1 VAGVDVREAA
11 GVQLRRRRE
20 GDAIA
25 QELGLASTTVKRRNP
40 WGTFGLAIITL
51 GIYHVVW
58 WYKINRELRD
68 VSAGRGRPLDNN
80 PVLAVLALV
89 PGGLV
94 IVPAILTYVYTARRA
109 RAVREMVAPGA
120 EPSPNSPLTVVLA
133 LVGGFHSIYVQY
145 ALNWVWD
152 RSRAQEGPAAA

>member
-1 VAGVDVREAA
+1 MAEELRLAGTA
-11 GVQLRRRRE
+11 
-20 GDAIA
+20 
-25 QELGLASTTVKRRNP
+25 VKRRNP
-40 WGTFGLAIITL
+40 WGTFGLALITL

-68 VSAGRGRPLDNN
+68 FSAGRGRPLGNN

-94 IVPAILTYVYTARRA
+94 IVPAIITYVHTARRA
-109 RAVREMVAPGA
+109 RAVREMVVADA
-120 EPSPNSPLTVVLA
+120 EPSPNSPLTVLLA

-145 ALNWVWD
+145 ALNYAWD
-152 RSRAQEGPAAA
+152 RAGATEARGA